1 MELLISWVVNV
12 HTVMNGKDW
21 VTHHRA
27 GTDKVGTPWI
37 FGGLGNLNN
46 PGAMSIG
53 IHSSWPCIGSCSR
66 GERRHA
72 ML

>member
-12 HTVMNGKDW
+12 HSVMTGKDW

-37 FGGLGNLNN
+37 FGRPGYLNN
-46 PGAMSIG
+46 TGAMSTG
-53 IHSSWPCIGSCSR
+53 THSSWPCTGSCSR
-66 GERRHA
+66 GERRHGT
-72 ML
+72 L